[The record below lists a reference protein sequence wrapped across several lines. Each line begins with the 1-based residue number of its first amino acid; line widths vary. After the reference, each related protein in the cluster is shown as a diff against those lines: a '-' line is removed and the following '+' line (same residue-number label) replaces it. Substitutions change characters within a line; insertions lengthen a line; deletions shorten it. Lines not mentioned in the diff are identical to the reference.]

1 MSNRKISP
9 IVVAHTIGV
18 MVGIVIITSC
28 ASTPS
33 TQTHTLT
40 INISPPGA
48 GSVFPSGGEYE
59 SGVQVTLTASPAIG
73 YTFEN
78 WSGSASGTTS
88 TITITMDSDKSL
100 TAHFETA
107 PTVPEVLF
115 SDDFSDENSG
125 WVTYDDDD
133 GRVVYFD
140 GCLYVKDYTTPE
152 GSTYCECQR
161 YFTDFVLEVETWLA
175 DGTDDNWHTVFCRW
189 NGEDDCY
196 GFGIS
201 ADGYYEIGKFVDAEM
216 TSLVGPAYSSY
227 IHKGQ
232 DMVNL
237 IRIECIGSTLT
248 LSVNG
253 HVMATVTDATFSGG
267 DIALAATALAGT
279 FTEVA
284 FDNIIVTKP

>member
-1 MSNRKISP
+1 VSP
-9 IVVAHTIGV
+9 A
-18 MVGIVIITSC
+18 
-28 ASTPS
+28 
-33 TQTHTLT
+33 
-40 INISPPGA
+40 
-48 GSVFPSGGEYE
+48 GGEYE
-59 SGVQVTLTASPAIG
+59 SGTQVTLTASPAMG
-73 YTFEN
+73 YIFEN
-78 WSGSASGTTS
+78 WTGDASGSTS

-100 TAHFETA
+100 TAHFETSS
-107 PTVPEVLF
+107 TVPEVLF
-115 SDDFSDENSG
+115 SDDFSDEDGG
-125 WVTYDDDD
+125 WLTFDDYD
-133 GRVVYFD
+133 GRVMYSD
-140 GCLYVKDYTTPE
+140 GCLYLKDYTSPE
-152 GSTYCECQR
+152 GSIYSECQR
-161 YFTDFVLEVETWLA
+161 YFTDFVVEVETWLV

-189 NGEDDCY
+189 NGEDNCY

-227 IHKGQ
+227 IQKGQ
-232 DMVNL
+232 DMANL

-284 FDNIIVTKP
+284 FDDIVVTKP

>member
-1 MSNRKISP
+1 MSNKKSSATF
-9 IVVAHTIGV
+9 VAYTIGV
-18 MVGIVIITSC
+18 IVGIVIITSC

-33 TQTHTLT
+33 AQTHTLS

-48 GSVFPSGGEYE
+48 GSVSPSGGEYE

-78 WSGSASGTTS
+78 WSGSAEGTTS

-100 TAHFETA
+100 TAHFETS

-133 GRVVYFD
+133 GRIIYSD

-152 GSTYCECQR
+152 GSVYSECKR
-161 YFTDFVLEVETWLA
+161 YFTDFILEVETWLV

-201 ADGYYEIGKFVDAEM
+201 ADGYYEIGRFVDAKM

-232 DMVNL
+232 EMINL
-237 IRIECIGSTLT
+237 IHIECIGSTLT

-253 HVMATVTDATFSGG
+253 HVLATVTDTTFSGG

-284 FDNIIVTKP
+284 FDNIVVAKP